1 MEITMAR
8 YDRKIIEE
16 ISLKLATGLKDTI
29 TGVYAKY
36 PDGTLAAT
44 YPFIVITR
52 LNANDINRFIRHL
65 DLLINIVSDDPS
77 GAEALDISERIG
89 DLLED
94 WYKTTRLDIM
104 GEPTL
109 NNVEDSD
116 DRDTRVSAQLDFQM
130 DYLEQ

>member
-1 MEITMAR
+1 MAR
-8 YDRKIIEE
+8 YDRRIIEE
-16 ISLKLATGLKDTI
+16 ISLKLAEGLQDTI

-36 PDGTLAAT
+36 PDGMLAAT

-77 GAEALDISERIG
+77 GAEVLDISERIG

-109 NNVEDSD
+109 NNVEDAD

>member
-1 MEITMAR
+1 MAR

-16 ISLKLATGLKDTI
+16 ISVTLAEGLQDDI

-36 PDGTLAAT
+36 PDGTLAKT
-44 YPFIVITR
+44 YPFIVINR

-77 GAEALDISERIG
+77 GAEALDISEKIG

-94 WYKTTRLDIM
+94 WYRNTRLDIM

>member
-1 MEITMAR
+1 MAR

-16 ISLKLATGLKDTI
+16 ISLTLAEGLQDDI

-36 PDGTLAAT
+36 PDGMLAGQ

-77 GAEALDISERIG
+77 GAEALDISEKIG

-94 WYKTTRLDIM
+94 WYRNTRLDIM

>member
-1 MEITMAR
+1 MAR

-16 ISLKLATGLKDTI
+16 ISLKLAAGLDDTI

-36 PDGTLAAT
+36 PDGMLASS

-77 GAEALDISERIG
+77 GAEALDISEKIG
-89 DLLED
+89 DILED
-94 WYKTTRLDIM
+94 WYRNTRLDIM

>member
-1 MEITMAR
+1 MAR
-8 YDRKIIEE
+8 YDRRIIEE
-16 ISLKLATGLKDTI
+16 ISVTLAQGLDGVI

-77 GAEALDISERIG
+77 GAEALDISEKIG

-109 NNVEDSD
+109 NNVEDAD

>member
-1 MEITMAR
+1 MAR

-16 ISLKLATGLKDTI
+16 ISLTLAEGLSDTI

-36 PDGTLAAT
+36 PDGTLAQT

-77 GAEALDISERIG
+77 GAEALDISEKIG

-94 WYKTTRLDIM
+94 WYRTTRLDIM

-109 NNVEDSD
+109 NNVEDAD

>member
-1 MEITMAR
+1 MAR
-8 YDRKIIEE
+8 YDRRIIEE
-16 ISLKLATGLKDTI
+16 ISLKLTTGLDGTI

-36 PDGTLAAT
+36 PDGTFAAT

-109 NNVEDSD
+109 NNVEDAD

>member
-1 MEITMAR
+1 MAR

-16 ISLKLATGLKDTI
+16 ISLNLAEGLQDDI

-36 PDGTLAAT
+36 PDGMFASQ
-44 YPFIVITR
+44 YPFIVINR

-77 GAEALDISERIG
+77 GAEALDISEKIG

-94 WYKTTRLDIM
+94 WYRNTRLDIM

>member
-1 MEITMAR
+1 MAR

-16 ISLKLATGLKDTI
+16 ISVTLAEGLQDDI
-29 TGVYAKY
+29 TGVYAKH
-36 PDGTLAAT
+36 PDGTLASQ
-44 YPFIVITR
+44 YPFIVINR

-77 GAEALDISERIG
+77 GAEALDISEKIG

-94 WYKTTRLDIM
+94 WYRNTRLDIM

>member
-1 MEITMAR
+1 MEIAMAR

-16 ISLKLATGLKDTI
+16 ISLTLAEGLKDTI

-36 PDGTLAAT
+36 PDGTLAHE
-44 YPFIVITR
+44 YPFIVINR

-77 GAEALDISERIG
+77 GAEALDISEKIG

-94 WYKTTRLDIM
+94 WYRNTRLDIM

-109 NNVEDSD
+109 NNVEDTD

>member
-1 MEITMAR
+1 MAR

-16 ISLKLATGLKDTI
+16 ISVTLAEGLQGTI

-36 PDGTLAAT
+36 PDELLAKT

-77 GAEALDISERIG
+77 GAEALDISEEIG

-109 NNVEDSD
+109 NNVEDAD

>member
-1 MEITMAR
+1 MAR
-8 YDRKIIEE
+8 YDRRIIEE
-16 ISLKLATGLKDTI
+16 ISLKLAEGLQDDI

-36 PDGTLAAT
+36 PDGTPASQ

-65 DLLINIVSDDPS
+65 DLLINIISGNPN
-77 GAEALDISERIG
+77 GAETLDISETIG
-89 DLLED
+89 DILED
-94 WYKTTRLDIM
+94 WYRNTRLDIM

-116 DRDTRVSAQLDFQM
+116 DRDTRANAQLDFQI

>member
-1 MEITMAR
+1 MAR

-16 ISLKLATGLKDTI
+16 ISLKLAAGLEDTI

-44 YPFIVITR
+44 YPFIVINR

-77 GAEALDISERIG
+77 GAEALDISEKIG

-94 WYKTTRLDIM
+94 WYRNTRLDIM

-109 NNVEDSD
+109 NNVEDAD

>member
-1 MEITMAR
+1 MAR

-16 ISLKLATGLKDTI
+16 ISLTLAEGLQDTI

-36 PDGTLAAT
+36 PDGLLASQ
-44 YPFIVITR
+44 YPFIVINR

-77 GAEALDISERIG
+77 GAEALDISEKIG

-94 WYKTTRLDIM
+94 WYRNTRLDIM

>member
-1 MEITMAR
+1 MAR
-8 YDRKIIEE
+8 YDRRIIEE
-16 ISLKLATGLKDTI
+16 ISLTLAQGLDGTI

-94 WYKTTRLDIM
+94 WYRTTRLDIM

-109 NNVEDSD
+109 NNVEDAD

>member
-1 MEITMAR
+1 MAR

-16 ISLKLATGLKDTI
+16 ISTALTEGLDGEI
-29 TGVYAKY
+29 NGVYAKY

-65 DLLINIVSDDPS
+65 DLLINIVSEDPS
-77 GAEALDISERIG
+77 GAEALDISEKIG
-89 DLLED
+89 DLLEN
-94 WYKTTRLDIM
+94 WYRNTRLDIM

-109 NNVEDSD
+109 NNVEDAD

>member
-1 MEITMAR
+1 MAR
-8 YDRKIIEE
+8 YDRRIIEE
-16 ISLKLATGLKDTI
+16 ISLTLAEGLDDII

-36 PDGTLAAT
+36 PDGMLASQ
-44 YPFIVITR
+44 YPFIVVIR

-77 GAEALDISERIG
+77 GAEALDISEKIG

-94 WYKTTRLDIM
+94 WYRNTRLDIM

>member
-1 MEITMAR
+1 MAR
-8 YDRKIIEE
+8 YDRRIIEE
-16 ISLKLATGLKDTI
+16 ISLTLAQGLQDDI

-77 GAEALDISERIG
+77 GAEALDISEKIG

-94 WYKTTRLDIM
+94 WYRTTRLDIM

-109 NNVEDSD
+109 NNVEDAD

>member
-1 MEITMAR
+1 MAR

-16 ISLKLATGLKDTI
+16 ISLTLAEGLQGDI

-36 PDGTLAAT
+36 PDGMLAAT

-77 GAEALDISERIG
+77 GAEALDISEKIG

-94 WYKTTRLDIM
+94 WYRNTRLDIM

-109 NNVEDSD
+109 NNVEDAD